1 MNSLWTRIEW
11 RITFIYA
18 VFGGLWIFLSD
29 RLLVL
34 WVDDPQL
41 QYKIQN
47 YKGWFFVLISAL
59 LIYFTSANALKRQR
73 EAEIKRQESQERFQK
88 LFETNLDAIL
98 KRMSK
103 MTNQEESRVP

>member
-1 MNSLWTRIEW
+1 M
-11 RITFIYA
+11 
-18 VFGGLWIFLSD
+18 
-29 RLLVL
+29 
-34 WVDDPQL
+34 
-41 QYKIQN
+41 
-47 YKGWFFVLISAL
+47 ISAL